1 MQPCYVCIDYM
12 LISVPGQPL
21 LQFHIKTCV
30 CKGNAKMPND
40 FTVFFP
46 WPECKSY
53 LTFFFFFFFFHSGK
67 EKEKKILSAFVSL
80 TVDD

>member
-40 FTVFFP
+40 FTQFF
-46 WPECKSY
+46 SHGQNVNHIS
-53 LTFFFFFFFFHSGK
+53 LFFFFFFFTQ
-67 EKEKKILSAFVSL
+67 EKKRKRKFYQLL
-80 TVDD
+80 YL